1 MSASKWLQN
10 EYRKLDFSYRSLT
23 SIERD
28 ESLIQTVS
36 ALLSELPTAGVHRQN
51 DWESGWGQ
59 NLEDLERNSDETSI
73 IPRYFNKFNLV
84 RWRQE
89 LIAPVH
95 KNMEHQMLGF
105 ILDWISDEFL
115 ADFSNI
121 YEFGA
126 GTGHNLLRFRKRN
139 DSATLW
145 GLDWARSSQNII
157 QRIAERREDS
167 NIRASYFDYFN
178 PDERLMNYYDHTNKC
193 FKIQMKNGESFDL
206 HLPTLGIMN
215 FIKNYI
221 KTKQQTNKNFDK
233 AFIKYAPFLFPE
245 WKTLTQ
251 ASYDKA
257 VQESMTWSLHR
268 ISVLDKLVEILS
280 SSVNPQIRYMSSTGG
295 ERVSPLNFPG
305 GVKSIF
311 LISDIFGELV

>member
-1 MSASKWLQN
+1 MVLGRQSKSDSSITQVISLPEIEETWKISASKWLQN
-10 EYRKLDFSYRSLT
+10 EFRKLDFSYRSLT
-23 SIERD
+23 SVERD

-73 IPRYFNKFNLV
+73 IPKYFNKFNLV

-95 KNMEHQMLGF
+95 KSMEHQMLGF

-178 PDERLMNYYDHTNKC
+178 PDETFPLADSSAVVTVASLEQIGTKFEPFLTYLMKNSPRLVVHVEPIGELLDQNNLMDYLSLEYFKKRNYLSGYLTRLQELESRG
-193 FKIQMKNGESFDL
+193 KIQVIKAQRSHMGSF
-206 HLPTLGIMN
+206 
-215 FIKNYI
+215 FIDGYSI
-221 KTKQQTNKNFDK
+221 
-233 AFIKYAPFLFPE
+233 IVWRP
-245 WKTLTQ
+245 
-251 ASYDKA
+251 
-257 VQESMTWSLHR
+257 
-268 ISVLDKLVEILS
+268 I
-280 SSVNPQIRYMSSTGG
+280 
-295 ERVSPLNFPG
+295 VS
-305 GVKSIF
+305 
-311 LISDIFGELV
+311 

>member
-1 MSASKWLQN
+1 MVLGRQSKSDSSITQVISLAEIEETWKISASKWLQD
-10 EYRKLDFSYRSLT
+10 EFRKLDFSYRSLT
-23 SIERD
+23 SVERD

-59 NLEDLERNSDETSI
+59 NLEDLERNSDESSI
-73 IPRYFNKFNLV
+73 IPKYFNKFNLV
-84 RWRQE
+84 RLRQE

-178 PDERLMNYYDHTNKC
+178 PDETFPLADSSAVVTVASLEQIGTRFEPFLSYLMENSPRLVVHVEPIGELLDQDNLMDYLSLEYFKKRNYLSGYLTRLQELESRR
-193 FKIQMKNGESFDL
+193 KIQIIKAQRSHMGSF
-206 HLPTLGIMN
+206 
-215 FIKNYI
+215 FIDGYSI
-221 KTKQQTNKNFDK
+221 
-233 AFIKYAPFLFPE
+233 IVWRP
-245 WKTLTQ
+245 
-251 ASYDKA
+251 
-257 VQESMTWSLHR
+257 
-268 ISVLDKLVEILS
+268 I
-280 SSVNPQIRYMSSTGG
+280 
-295 ERVSPLNFPG
+295 VS
-305 GVKSIF
+305 
-311 LISDIFGELV
+311 

>member
-1 MSASKWLQN
+1 MVLGRKGKSDLSITQVISLAEIEETWKMSASKWLQN

-59 NLEDLERNSDETSI
+59 NLEDLERNSDESSI
-73 IPRYFNKFNLV
+73 IPKYFNKFNLV

-126 GTGHNLLRFRKRN
+126 GTGHNLLRFRMRN

-178 PDERLMNYYDHTNKC
+178 PDETFPLADSSAVVTVASLEQIGTRFEPFLSYLMENSPRLVVHVEPIGELLDQDNLMDYLSLEYFKKRNYLSGYLTRLQELESRR
-193 FKIQMKNGESFDL
+193 KIQVIKAQRSHMGSF
-206 HLPTLGIMN
+206 
-215 FIKNYI
+215 FIDGYSI
-221 KTKQQTNKNFDK
+221 
-233 AFIKYAPFLFPE
+233 IVWRP
-245 WKTLTQ
+245 
-251 ASYDKA
+251 
-257 VQESMTWSLHR
+257 
-268 ISVLDKLVEILS
+268 I
-280 SSVNPQIRYMSSTGG
+280 
-295 ERVSPLNFPG
+295 VS
-305 GVKSIF
+305 
-311 LISDIFGELV
+311 

>member
-1 MSASKWLQN
+1 MANGGQSKSDSSTTQVISLEEIEKIWKISASNWLKN
-10 EYRKLDFSYRSLT
+10 EFRKLDFSYHTLT
-23 SIERD
+23 SVERD

-36 ALLSELPTAGVHRQN
+36 ALLSALPTAGVHRQN

-59 NLEDLERNSDETSI
+59 NLEDLERNSDETAI
-73 IPRYFNKFNLV
+73 IPKYFSKFNLV

-89 LIAPVH
+89 LVAPVQ
-95 KNMEHQMLGF
+95 KSMEHQMLGF

-167 NIRASYFDYFN
+167 NFRASYFDYFN
-178 PDERLMNYYDHTNKC
+178 PDETFLLADSCAVVTVASLEQIGTRFELFLNYL
-193 FKIQMKNGESFDL
+193 MKNG
-206 HLPTLGIMN
+206 P
-215 FIKNYI
+215 
-221 KTKQQTNKNFDK
+221 
-233 AFIKYAPFLFPE
+233 
-245 WKTLTQ
+245 
-251 ASYDKA
+251 
-257 VQESMTWSLHR
+257 SLVIH
-268 ISVLDKLVEILS
+268 IEPI
-280 SSVNPQIRYMSSTGG
+280 
-295 ERVSPLNFPG
+295 
-305 GVKSIF
+305 
-311 LISDIFGELV
+311 GELLDQNNLMDYISLEYFKKRNYLSGYLTRLRELESRQEIEIIMAQRSHMGSFFIDGYSIIVWRPVVS

>member
-1 MSASKWLQN
+1 MVLGRKGKSNSSVTQVISLAEIEETWNISASKWLQN
-10 EYRKLDFSYRSLT
+10 EYRKLDFSYRSIT
-23 SIERD
+23 SVERD

-36 ALLSELPTAGVHRQN
+36 ALLSELPKAGVHRQN

-73 IPRYFNKFNLV
+73 IPKYFNKFNLV

-145 GLDWARSSQNII
+145 GLDWARSSQDII

-178 PDERLMNYYDHTNKC
+178 PDETFSLADSSAVVTVASLEQIGTRFEPFLTYLMNNRPRLVVHVEPIGELLDQNNLMDYLSLEYFKKRNYLSGYLTRLQELESRR
-193 FKIQMKNGESFDL
+193 KIQVVKAQRSHMGSF
-206 HLPTLGIMN
+206 
-215 FIKNYI
+215 FIDGY
-221 KTKQQTNKNFDK
+221 
-233 AFIKYAPFLFPE
+233 
-245 WKTLTQ
+245 
-251 ASYDKA
+251 
-257 VQESMTWSLHR
+257 
-268 ISVLDKLVEILS
+268 
-280 SSVNPQIRYMSSTGG
+280 
-295 ERVSPLNFPG
+295 
-305 GVKSIF
+305 SI
-311 LISDIFGELV
+311 IVWRPIFS

>member
-1 MSASKWLQN
+1 MVLGRKGKSDLSITQVISLAEIEETWKISASKWLQN
-10 EYRKLDFSYRSLT
+10 EFRKLDFSYRSLT
-23 SIERD
+23 SVERD

-59 NLEDLERNSDETSI
+59 NLEDLERNSDESSI
-73 IPRYFNKFNLV
+73 IPKYFNKFNLV

-178 PDERLMNYYDHTNKC
+178 PDETFPLADSSAVVTVASLEQIGTRFEPFLTYLMKNSPRLVVHVEPIGELLDQNNLMDYLSLEYFKKRNYLSGYLTRLQELESRR
-193 FKIQMKNGESFDL
+193 KIQVIKAQRSHMGSF
-206 HLPTLGIMN
+206 
-215 FIKNYI
+215 FIDGYSI
-221 KTKQQTNKNFDK
+221 
-233 AFIKYAPFLFPE
+233 IVWRP
-245 WKTLTQ
+245 
-251 ASYDKA
+251 
-257 VQESMTWSLHR
+257 
-268 ISVLDKLVEILS
+268 I
-280 SSVNPQIRYMSSTGG
+280 
-295 ERVSPLNFPG
+295 VS
-305 GVKSIF
+305 
-311 LISDIFGELV
+311 